1 MNFSTSSFDIIESIS
16 SLSGPET
23 LNLLGVLAFD
33 TELHT
38 LLQQNLEVLLKNV
51 LETACSF
58 STVSI
63 KAI

>member
-1 MNFSTSSFDIIESIS
+1 MS

-38 LLQQNLEVLLKNV
+38 LLQQNLEVHFKNV

-58 STVSI
+58 STLRI
-63 KAI
+63 KSNIKYTR

>member
-1 MNFSTSSFDIIESIS
+1 MKFSTSCFDIIESIS

-33 TELHT
+33 TEDT
-38 LLQQNLEVLLKNV
+38 LLQQNLEVLFKNV

-58 STVSI
+58 STI
-63 KAI
+63 

>member
-1 MNFSTSSFDIIESIS
+1 MNFSTSCFDIIESIS

-38 LLQQNLEVLLKNV
+38 LLQQNPEVLFKNV
-51 LETACSF
+51 LEMACSF
-58 STVSI
+58 STLSI

>member
-1 MNFSTSSFDIIESIS
+1 MNFSRSCFDFIESIS
-16 SLSGPET
+16 SLSGPDT

-38 LLQQNLEVLLKNV
+38 LLQQNLEVVFKNV

-58 STVSI
+58 STLSI
-63 KAI
+63 KEI